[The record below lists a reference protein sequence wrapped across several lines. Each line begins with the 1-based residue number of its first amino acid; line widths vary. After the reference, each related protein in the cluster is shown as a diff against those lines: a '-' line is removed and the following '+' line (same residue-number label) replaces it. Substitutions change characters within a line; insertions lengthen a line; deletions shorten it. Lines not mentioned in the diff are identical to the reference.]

1 MRKLLRKA
9 VSVLLTVAMF
19 CIATVPAMAT
29 NDGNTEP
36 ENVITQMKYIVYDK
50 DGNIRETGTTPDP
63 TLRYSWEGITLYN
76 GEWVEFLQTNGRPF
90 TIARGTPVTFRLE
103 LSRAASMFTLFV
115 ETNYNASSTLGYYES
130 WTSVGNPAFIGFTWD
145 SSISGY
151 CYPQTTNQSSD
162 PVTIVEARLT
172 F

>member
-1 MRKLLRKA
+1 MKKLLRKV

-50 DGNIRETGTTPDP
+50 DGNIRETGITPDP

-76 GEWVEFLQTNGRPF
+76 GEWVKFLQPNGRPF
-90 TIARGTPVTFRLE
+90 TISRGTPLTFRLQ
-103 LSRAASMFTLFV
+103 LSWTASMYSVFT
-115 ETNYNASSTLGYYES
+115 ETNSDASETLGIYKT
-130 WTSVGNPAFIGFTWD
+130 WTTVGNPAFIGFTWD
-145 SSISGY
+145 STTTHF
-151 CYPQTTNQSSD
+151 YPQTTNHSSD

>member
-9 VSVLLTVAMF
+9 VSVILTVAMF

-50 DGNIRETGTTPDP
+50 NGNIRETGTTPDP

-76 GEWVEFLQTNGRPF
+76 GEWVEFLQM
-90 TIARGTPVTFRLE
+90 ADHLQSQEE
-103 LSRAASMFTLFV
+103 LL
-115 ETNYNASSTLGYYES
+115 LL
-130 WTSVGNPAFIGFTWD
+130 
-145 SSISGY
+145 
-151 CYPQTTNQSSD
+151 SD
-162 PVTIVEARLT
+162 WN
-172 F
+172 